1 LISALHFLY
10 FSCHPSRLSVAKI
23 SWTTLLRYISWLN
36 DNLKMLNWT
45 ARWNYELIA
54 DILSDSFLTQMALQP
69 TRESRICDFV
79 LTNNSDMVC
88 DVEVVEPIS
97 DHKIITFSM
106 NVYSYHRI
114 SSEREFYDF
123 NKADWSFLNELF
135 EHIQWHYAF
144 LSKVKVPMK

>member
-1 LISALHFLY
+1 
-10 FSCHPSRLSVAKI
+10 
-23 SWTTLLRYISWLN
+23 
-36 DNLKMLNWT
+36 
-45 ARWNYELIA
+45 
-54 DILSDSFLTQMALQP
+54 MALQP

-135 EHIQWHYAF
+135 EHIQ
-144 LSKVKVPMK
+144 